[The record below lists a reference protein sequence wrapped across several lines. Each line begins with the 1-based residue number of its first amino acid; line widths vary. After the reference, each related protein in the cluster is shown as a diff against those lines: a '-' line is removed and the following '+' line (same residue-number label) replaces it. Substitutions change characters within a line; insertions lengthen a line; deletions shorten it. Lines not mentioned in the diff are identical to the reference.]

1 MLALVSRAPASP
13 EVRAAL
19 SGCWRERWAGAGVS
33 VLCSYL
39 RGSAFPWGR
48 MRCPLEAQLW
58 GNGKVAGSP
67 AWCPRNWKEKGFWE
81 AGRCPQAVHLSCL
94 ENNPIYFLGYKLPV
108 FTLSKELG
116 GEGQL
121 SPPVLP
127 HTCLWPSLGSESG
140 ARPASLL
147 WPFVEM
153 PGCAFLFCSPRAHSH
168 SFPWSRNWLTSLTT
182 WQPMTL
188 PSSFLA

>member
-1 MLALVSRAPASP
+1 MLGLVSRAPASP

-48 MRCPLEAQLW
+48 TRCPLEAQLW
-58 GNGKVAGSP
+58 GNGKVASSP
-67 AWCPRNWKEKGFWE
+67 AWCPRNWKEKGFRE

-116 GEGQL
+116 VRGSCPLQSPLTPAFGRPWAL
-121 SPPVLP
+121 SLEPGPPHSCGHSWKCQAVGFSSVHREP
-127 HTCLWPSLGSESG
+127 TPI
-140 ARPASLL
+140 
-147 WPFVEM
+147 PFHGPET
-153 PGCAFLFCSPRAHSH
+153 G
-168 SFPWSRNWLTSLTT
+168 
-182 WQPMTL
+182 
-188 PSSFLA
+188 